1 MLSVCPTIAKAEE
14 SIIQENDTVTEE
26 TVETAEETTETT
38 SLTTTAETEETIMTY
53 TTEGIHDTFD
63 IVENSDTFSTF
74 TDYDNSRKILGY
86 VGDCDDILLVHP
98 TDTVIA
104 SVESSDTSIA
114 SVSYDG
120 KTIVTQWSSIIG
132 TEYDNPDEMFA
143 ETTTLECLAVGE
155 VTITMTLTNG
165 EQFSRNVVV
174 EEAHVTT
181 TTVSTTEDPN
191 MTTTIF
197 LLGL

>member
-1 MLSVCPTIAKAEE
+1 MKKEKNVKKTLAVLTSAALAVTGIASLSVCPTIAKAEE

-63 IVENSDTFSTF
+63 IVENSDT
-74 TDYDNSRKILGY
+74 
-86 VGDCDDILLVHP
+86 
-98 TDTVIA
+98 
-104 SVESSDTSIA
+104 SIA

-143 ETTTLECLAVGE
+143 ETATLECLAVGE

-174 EEAHVTT
+174 EEAPVTT